1 MTVGAIVERMLINH
15 IGEHVEQLDSILGS
29 APERG

>member
-1 MTVGAIVERMLINH
+1 MTVGAVIERMLINH

-29 APERG
+29 TPERG